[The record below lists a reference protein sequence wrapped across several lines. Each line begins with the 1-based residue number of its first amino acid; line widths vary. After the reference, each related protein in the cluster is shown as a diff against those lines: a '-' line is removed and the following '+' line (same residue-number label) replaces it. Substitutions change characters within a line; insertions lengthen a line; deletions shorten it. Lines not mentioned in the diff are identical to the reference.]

1 MSMMPIEIELLRHSL
16 ASICDEMYV
25 AIMRGAYSTNIEERR
40 DHSAAIFDSH
50 GRVVVQGESLPLHI
64 ASMLGLIDV
73 VLERYGS
80 IAFSR
85 ATCSSPTTRL
95 PAADRISRGRAAGAR
110 LPQRRAGP
118 VRERHRAPC
127 GHRRNGAGRHDRDLS
142 GGSANS
148 ADSIDRQGTDRRGG
162 PVPGHALT
170 LRTRA
175 GNDVHGAR
183 GTTARSTGICIRH
196 SRTHCCRTNQRRR
209 TGPCPRRRGSIPA
222 LQAGGLSF
230 VRLGGGCGRK
240 EVTDGRVLDG
250 RLSS

>member
-1 MSMMPIEIELLRHSL
+1 MQRRSAIQHRPQKFARALFAWRVEDARSTLPQPGADHRGADGFGQADLTERSMRRRSLGQSHYHAERAGMSMMPIEIELLRHSL

-162 PVPGHALT
+162 PYPA
-170 LRTRA
+170 
-175 GNDVHGAR
+175 
-183 GTTARSTGICIRH
+183 
-196 SRTHCCRTNQRRR
+196 TH
-209 TGPCPRRRGSIPA
+209 
-222 LQAGGLSF
+222 
-230 VRLGGGCGRK
+230 
-240 EVTDGRVLDG
+240 
-250 RLSS
+250 